1 MSECV
6 DTCPTGDSIG
16 CTGPTDCHG
25 STPDCCGTD
34 KLDGMDAGETFPHC
48 TTDTLT
54 TSCVAKCVSN
64 IQVSCMATETLHVC
78 AAASDCAGDTANPNC
93 CPVAGY
99 HVCVSNILKA
109 LGQLTCL

>member
-1 MSECV
+1 VCADSCATD
-6 DTCPTGDSIG
+6 DTIG
-16 CTGPTDCHG
+16 CTEPSNCSG
-25 STPDCCGTD
+25 STPDCCGTA

-48 TTDTLT
+48 YVGSLT
-54 TSCVAKCVSN
+54 TSCVAKCVSK

-78 AAASDCAGDTANPNC
+78 AAASDCASDTANPNC

-109 LGQLTCL
+109 LGTLTCL